1 MFSQEIIWIA
11 DVVLVLV
18 MSIAGFAAMGVDKSI
33 AKGNEKRE
41 AKGKKPRR
49 RIRERTLFLLAALA
63 GSPGV
68 LLGMYVFRHKTKHR
82 SFVLG
87 IPAIL
92 ILQVALGWFLF
103 HRLSS

>member
-1 MFSQEIIWIA
+1 MFSQDIIWVA
-11 DVVLVLV
+11 DLALVLV
-18 MSIAGFAAMGVDKSI
+18 MSVAGFAAMGVDKSI

-49 RIRERTLFLLAALA
+49 RIRERTLFLLALLG